1 MCPLGLYLFDKPNQ
15 QSIYTSTFNHYN
27 PNFKNL
33 PTSNTTSSNS
43 SKMVDFTVFKGSK
56 GGAIQKATTTKSIG
70 DHEVLV
76 EVTHSGL
83 CGTDAHYKGAD
94 MGLGHEGAGTVKQL
108 GEKTTLF
115 KVGDRVGWGYQ
126 HGSCGH
132 CKQCLTG
139 TETLCAERQMFG
151 DCDLDQG
158 SMATAAI
165 WNENFLFK
173 IPDNIENKHAA
184 PLMCGGAT
192 VWNVLSMYNVRST
205 DRVGVLGVGGLG
217 HLAIQFAAKMGCEVV
232 VFSSTDSKKEE
243 AMKLG
248 ASEFYATKGLKEIK
262 VEKPIDHLL
271 VTTSFNPDW
280 NLYMPVMAPGGT
292 IYPLTVADIDFAI
305 PQMGL
310 LMYALRVQGSVVAP
324 RAIHKEMLAFA
335 AQHQIKPLIEEF
347 PMDVEGIE
355 KAFKHLEDGN
365 MRYRGVLVN

>member
-1 MCPLGLYLFDKPNQ
+1 
-15 QSIYTSTFNHYN
+15 
-27 PNFKNL
+27 
-33 PTSNTTSSNS
+33 
-43 SKMVDFTVFKGSK
+43 
-56 GGAIQKATTTKSIG
+56 
-70 DHEVLV
+70 
-76 EVTHSGL
+76 
-83 CGTDAHYKGAD
+83 
-94 MGLGHEGAGTVKQL
+94 MGLGHEGAAIVKEL
-108 GEKTTLF
+108 GENATLF
-115 KVGDRVGWGYQ
+115 KIGDRVGWGYQ
-126 HGSCGH
+126 HSSCGH

-139 TETLCAERQMFG
+139 TETLCPERHMYG
-151 DCDLDQG
+151 AYDLDQG
-158 SMATAAI
+158 SFASHAI

-173 IPDNIENKHAA
+173 IPDSIENKYAA

-205 DRVGVLGVGGLG
+205 DRVGVIGVGGLG

-232 VFSSTDSKKEE
+232 VFSGTDSKKDE

-248 ASEFYATKGLKEIK
+248 ASEFYATKGAKELK

-280 NLYMPVMAPGGT
+280 NLYMSVMAPGGT
-292 IYPLTVADIDFAI
+292 IYPLTVDNIDFKI

-310 LMYALRVQGSVVAP
+310 LMHALRVQGSLVAP
-324 RAIHKEMLAFA
+324 RAIHQEMLAFA
-335 AQHQIKPLIEEF
+335 GQHGIKPMIEEF